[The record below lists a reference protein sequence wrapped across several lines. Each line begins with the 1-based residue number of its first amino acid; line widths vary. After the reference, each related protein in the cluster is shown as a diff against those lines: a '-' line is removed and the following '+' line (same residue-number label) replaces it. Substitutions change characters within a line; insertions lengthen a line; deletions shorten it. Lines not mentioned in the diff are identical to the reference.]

1 MGGDKGN
8 EGKKGDKG
16 DQGQKGG
23 QGQKGEKGN
32 QGQKGEKG
40 DQGQK
45 GEKGA
50 EGQKGDKGER
60 GKKGNDGMGL
70 NEKSFKLKQT
80 YNKGDYVFSRSS
92 SDSKKHTMYTAQS
105 TFTAE
110 KEPYKDTNT
119 SHWVEFTAPQGE
131 RGEKGDQGEKGDK
144 GNEGQKGD
152 QGERGKKGND
162 GMGLKEKMFKLKQTY
177 NKGDYVFSRS
187 SSNSKK
193 HTMYTAQ
200 STFTA
205 EEEPY

>member
-1 MGGDKGN
+1 MG
-8 EGKKGDKG
+8 
-16 DQGQKGG
+16 
-23 QGQKGEKGN
+23 
-32 QGQKGEKG
+32 
-40 DQGQK
+40 
-45 GEKGA
+45 
-50 EGQKGDKGER
+50 
-60 GKKGNDGMGL
+60 

-119 SHWVEFTAPQGE
+119 SHWVEFTAPQG
-131 RGEKGDQGEKGDK
+131 DQGEKGDK
-144 GNEGQKGD
+144 GNEGQKGEKGDQGQKGEKGAEGQKGVKGDQGQKGD

-205 EEEPY
+205 EEEPYKDTNTSHWVEFTAPQGERGEKGDQGEKG

>member
-1 MGGDKGN
+1 MGGEKGDKGN
-8 EGKKGDKG
+8 EGKKGD
-16 DQGQKGG
+16 
-23 QGQKGEKGN
+23 KGN

-50 EGQKGDKGER
+50 EGQKGDKGDQGQKGDKGER

-110 KEPYKDTNT
+110 EEPYKDTNT
-119 SHWVEFTAPQGE
+119 SHWVEFTA
-131 RGEKGDQGEKGDK
+131 
-144 GNEGQKGD
+144 
-152 QGERGKKGND
+152 
-162 GMGLKEKMFKLKQTY
+162 
-177 NKGDYVFSRS
+177 
-187 SSNSKK
+187 
-193 HTMYTAQ
+193 
-200 STFTA
+200 
-205 EEEPY
+205 

>member
-1 MGGDKGN
+1 MG
-8 EGKKGDKG
+8 
-16 DQGQKGG
+16 
-23 QGQKGEKGN
+23 GQKGEKGN

-50 EGQKGDKGER
+50 EGQKGDK
-60 GKKGNDGMGL
+60 
-70 NEKSFKLKQT
+70 
-80 YNKGDYVFSRSS
+80 V
-92 SDSKKHTMYTAQS
+92 
-105 TFTAE
+105 
-110 KEPYKDTNT
+110 
-119 SHWVEFTAPQGE
+119 
-131 RGEKGDQGEKGDK
+131 DQGQKGDK
-144 GNEGQKGD
+144 GNQGQKGD

-205 EEEPY
+205 EEEPYKDTNTSHWVEF